1 MKWLIAFCTL
11 VPAIVIADEIAD
23 LYPVAENVR
32 GHENTEWSTS
42 YAYHLTDAN
51 KDLPR
56 VLLVGDSICQGYQS
70 KVREKLEGKAN
81 VTYWASSYCVTSAN
95 YLKFL
100 GIYLDEAPYDVVHFN
115 NGLHST
121 DSNVTDYTNMLSAAF
136 ALIKAK
142 QPDAKIVWATSTP
155 INTANETWAGKV
167 VTLNTAA
174 ADAVADAGGISTND
188 LYALM
193 NPLDRGT
200 YWVDTHHYTS
210 AGYELLASQIVE
222 KVTAAMAPEIH
233 NDPAADPACVLYYDF
248 ETTNSLGRVVNK
260 ANPGTMDGVFVAAEV
275 GELGVLPKLD
285 SATPAARILQSST
298 DENGAA
304 SAYSLYN
311 NYSSSRATG
320 KYLYCDLASGLSLVN
335 TDFTVEM
342 FYKTDGSVEN
352 WTPLFRDSSSARQI
366 MIGVG
371 DNVNGTGNSFCGK
384 IKQSDNTV
392 VTVTDTSKT
401 NDGEWHHIAL
411 VREGRTVTL
420 YRDSSQVASTILSGD
435 SLTAEGTRWWF
446 GGGGGGANTYNGW
459 IDSVRVTLRALSP
472 SEFLVKSDPSRGLVI
487 LFAEK

>member
-1 MKWLIAFCTL
+1 
-11 VPAIVIADEIAD
+11 
-23 LYPVAENVR
+23 
-32 GHENTEWSTS
+32 
-42 YAYHLTDAN
+42 
-51 KDLPR
+51 
-56 VLLVGDSICQGYQS
+56 
-70 KVREKLEGKAN
+70 
-81 VTYWASSYCVTSAN
+81 
-95 YLKFL
+95 
-100 GIYLDEAPYDVVHFN
+100 
-115 NGLHST
+115 
-121 DSNVTDYTNMLSAAF
+121 MLSAAF

-233 NDPAADPACVLYYDF
+233 NDPAADPDCVLYYDF

-335 TDFTVEM
+335 ADFTVEM
-342 FYKTDGSVEN
+342 FYKTDGSVEY

-371 DNVNGTGNSFCGK
+371 NNVNGTGNSFCGN
-384 IKQSDNTV
+384 IKQADNTV
-392 VTVTDTSKT
+392 VTVTDTDKT

-446 GGGGGGANTYNGW
+446 GGGGGGVNTYNGW
-459 IDSVRVTLRALSP
+459 IDSVRVTLRALAP
-472 SEFLVKSDPSRGLVI
+472 EEFLQKATLEGSGLVI
-487 LFAEK
+487 FFAREDGR